1 VHTVC
6 APVAQSTTHAE
17 DYRGQISWQGQGQPQ
32 PSQPGGLGSGGDQQS
47 VQGGADGGG
56 GVSLPPG
63 HPNYDQM
70 QRFYQ
75 QQAAS
80 RASAGAATGGPASDP
95 KPGVGAPGQPDRF
108 GLLGLLSVI
117 RMTDP
122 DLTTLV
128 RLGVSPDA
136 GVSACT

>member
-1 VHTVC
+1 MQTCLAYSLNSRHY
-6 APVAQSTTHAE
+6 AA
-17 DYRGQISWQGQGQPQ
+17 QGQGQPQ
-32 PSQPGGLGSGGDQQS
+32 QAPPGGIAGGADQQS
-47 VQGGADGGG
+47 AQGGPDGGG

-80 RASAGAATGGPASDP
+80 RAGAGAAAGGPAADP
-95 KPGVGAPGQPDRF
+95 KPGAGTPGQPDRF

-128 RLGVSPDA
+128 RFALWF
-136 GVSACT
+136 

>member
-1 VHTVC
+1 MQLPSTRQRLADCQTSLCYPLQSC
-6 APVAQSTTHAE
+6 AA
-17 DYRGQISWQGQGQPQ
+17 QGQGQPQ
-32 PSQPGGLGSGGDQQS
+32 SSQPGGLVGGADQQS
-47 VQGGADGGG
+47 IQGGADAGGG
-56 GVSLPPG
+56 ISLPPG

-80 RASAGAATGGPASDP
+80 RARTGAAAGGPAADP
-95 KPGVGAPGQPDRF
+95 KPGGGAPGQPDRF

-128 RLGVSPDA
+128 LVA
-136 GVSACT
+136 LHVLL

>member
-1 VHTVC
+1 M
-6 APVAQSTTHAE
+6 
-17 DYRGQISWQGQGQPQ
+17 QGQGQPQ
-32 PSQPGGLGSGGDQQS
+32 QALPGGIAGGADQQS
-47 VQGGADGGG
+47 AQGGPDGGG

-80 RASAGAATGGPASDP
+80 RASTGAAAGGPAADP
-95 KPGVGAPGQPDRF
+95 KPGGGTPGQPDRF

-128 RLGVSPDA
+128 RSTLHVFANRKHLMFAPIAST
-136 GVSACT
+136 VR